1 MKHVPLILILIP
13 LALSATVLGACSS
26 DDDSTDEPSS
36 VGGIA
41 SCDEATMTAA
51 VKDLFEAE
59 PELGEF
65 QALDAFDC
73 ADGWAVTFPVVIDTS
88 GTEYAYT
95 QVFEAEGQFW
105 IPVTDRTAVC
115 GTIDSDDPTAYPAD
129 AQVPKDLWDD
139 ACNTN

>member
-1 MKHVPLILILIP
+1 MRRSTFILIP
-13 LALSATVLGACSS
+13 LALSATFLGACSS
-26 DDDSTDEPSS
+26 DSDSTDEPSS
-36 VGGIA
+36 VGGMA

-65 QALDAFDC
+65 QMLDAFDC
-73 ADGWAVTFPVVIDTS
+73 ADGWAVTFPSIIDTS
-88 GTEYAYT
+88 GNEYTYT

-105 IPVTDRTAVC
+105 IPITDSSTVC
-115 GTIDSDDPTAYPAD
+115 GSINSDDPTAYPAD
-129 AQVPKDLWDD
+129 AQVPKDLWQD

>member
-1 MKHVPLILILIP
+1 MKHASFILIP
-13 LALSATVLGACSS
+13 FALSATVLGACSS
-26 DDDSTDEPSS
+26 DSDSTDEPSS

-65 QALDAFDC
+65 QELQAFDC
-73 ADGWAVTFPVVIDTS
+73 ADGWAVTFPSIIDAS
-88 GTEYAYT
+88 GNEYEYT

-105 IPVTDRTAVC
+105 IPINDSTTVC
-115 GTIDSDDPTAYPAD
+115 GTIDSDDPTAFPSD
-129 AQVPKDLWDD
+129 AQVPKDLWQD